1 MPTLTSIRYS
11 ELMDDFSHYLSWIYY
26 LIPVLFVGI
35 YWQLTKKKH
44 KSNLQ
49 QLETAKSE
57 GLAEPPSLHPVI
69 DETRCLACKAC
80 VSACPEGN
88 VLGIINNKAQLINAS
103 HCIGHGACQKAC
115 PFHAITLVF
124 GTATRGV
131 DIPYVDPSFET
142 NIPGIY
148 IAGELGGMGLI
159 RNAIEQGKQATQN
172 IIKSLTPSKD
182 NSVLDLFIVGAGP
195 SGFSATLTAHEKQL
209 HYRTIDQD
217 SFGGTV
223 FKFPR
228 GKIVMTA
235 PVNLPIV
242 GKQRLKETTK
252 EALLELW
259 HKIIDKTGIKIHNNE
274 SLEAVTK
281 INQGFEI
288 TTSKGKY
295 KTQKLLLCIG
305 RRGTPRKLGVPGEEL
320 PKVVYQL
327 IDPEQYL
334 DQHVLVVG
342 GGDSALE
349 AALSIAE
356 QSSSTVT
363 LSYRSAAFSR
373 AKPKNRQRIDEAE
386 KNGVIKILYSSNVKE
401 ITNDSVIIA
410 TDNDELVSVKNDT
423 VIISAGGI
431 LPTGFLKSLG
441 IEVETKYG
449 EA

>member
-1 MPTLTSIRYS
+1 MEALSN
-11 ELMDDFSHYLSWIYY
+11 YLSWIYY
-26 LIPVLFVGI
+26 LIPVIFVLI
-35 YWQLTKKKH
+35 YWRLTRKKH
-44 KSNLQ
+44 HSNVK
-49 QLETAKSE
+49 QLENAKAE
-57 GLAEPPSLHPVI
+57 GLAEPASLHPII
-69 DETRCLACKAC
+69 DETKCLACKAC

-131 DIPYVDPSFET
+131 DIPFVEPDFET

-159 RNAIEQGKQATQN
+159 KNAIEQGKQAMQN
-172 IIKSLTPSKD
+172 IIKSLSKSD
-182 NSVLDLFIVGAGP
+182 NKSLLDVLIVGAGP
-195 SGFSATLTAHEKQL
+195 SGFSATLAAHEKNIR
-209 HYRTIDQD
+209 YKTVEQD

-228 GKIVMTA
+228 GKIVMTS

-242 GKQRLKETTK
+242 GKQKLKETSK
-252 EALLELW
+252 EALLDFW
-259 HKIIDKTGIKIHNNE
+259 KKVIDKTGITFNTNE
-274 SLEAVTK
+274 SLETVTP
-281 INQGFEI
+281 IPEGFHI
-288 TTSKGKY
+288 KTSKSEY

-305 RRGTPRKLGVPGEEL
+305 RRGTPRKLDVPGEDQA
-320 PKVVYQL
+320 KVIYQL
-327 IDPEQYL
+327 IDPEQYKK
-334 DQHVLVVG
+334 QSVLIVG

-356 QSSSTVT
+356 QPGTKVT
-363 LSYRSAAFSR
+363 LSYRSGAFSR
-373 AKPKNRQRIDEAE
+373 AKPKNRDRIDAAE
-386 KNGVIKILYSSNVKE
+386 KDGSINVMYSSNVQE
-401 ITNDSVIIA
+401 ISEKNVVIK
-410 TDNDELVSVKNDT
+410 TEDKTVTLDNDA

-431 LPTGFLKSLG
+431 LPTGFLKGLG

-449 EA
+449 EI